1 MQCKCHLL
9 EEGGCDGDEEL
20 RAVGGLQD
28 GPPGVDHQ
36 AGPLHRS
43 LDVIE
48 LLLHVIDP
56 PDIPQHL
63 LSNALIQSGLLSGS
77 FQVAGTRRGLASL
90 DVTELH
96 LLKDVTARSVHLT
109 NQSLSS

>member
-1 MQCKCHLL
+1 MQCWCHLL
-9 EEGGCDGDEEL
+9 EEGGGDGDEEL

-48 LLLHVIDP
+48 LLLNVIDP
-56 PDIPQHL
+56 PYISQHL
-63 LSNALIQSGLLSGS
+63 LSNAIIQSGLLWGFFRVRSTCPCNLS
-77 FQVAGTRRGLASL
+77 ALMSL
-90 DVTELH
+90 HSTCS
-96 LLKDVTARSVHLT
+96 RW
-109 NQSLSS
+109 